1 MFVYVS
7 HTLLNESS
15 ILLQTLYTY
24 KNVKK
29 NTVGVRHPVGAWVNG
44 DYKIML
50 RLPILQINQS
60 FSGSLRLMVILPFLL
75 SLISAQDC

>member
-29 NTVGVRHPVGAWVNG
+29 NTVGAWVNG